1 MDKLRVVIHI
11 EAFVVVGGNHYLVIL
26 NKDILIGILGVLMS
40 YRENLR
46 GTGGLATTEI
56 DQNY

>member
-11 EAFVVVGGNHYLVIL
+11 EAFVVAGGNHHLAIL
-26 NKDILIGILGVLMS
+26 DKDVLIGILGVLMS
-40 YRENLR
+40 YGENLR

-56 DQNY
+56 DQNR